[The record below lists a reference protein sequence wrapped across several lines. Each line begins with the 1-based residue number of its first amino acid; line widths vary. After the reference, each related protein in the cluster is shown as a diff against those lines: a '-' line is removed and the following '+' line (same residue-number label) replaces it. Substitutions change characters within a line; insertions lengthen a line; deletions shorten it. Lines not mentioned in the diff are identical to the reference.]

1 MGVITKIALR
11 NMKRRKT
18 RYILTIITLVL
29 SVALFGGV
37 MIVSDSFSAM
47 LLDGMDSQMGSA
59 DILVKPVN
67 GTDVWFAPDEINNE
81 IDSLSH
87 VDAISYRI
95 VGFSIYLSSTDSGNQ
110 IDNSTRTLV
119 FGINHTAKDEK
130 KLGGRPFILD
140 SVSDEETYEGLLEY
154 EDGVNGNRVI
164 VITEALKIK
173 LGTNFTAGDTV
184 WIFPNEGEDLGYDSN
199 DIGTWIAYTVVAVVR
214 DTSEARDFDPEAPSD
229 GYSSAQ
235 GPALFSSIVNAHEL
249 VDGTLDHTGEYTL
262 GAIGVDHIKRIA
274 AVVLELD
281 EILEA
286 LDDEDD
292 WSLLDVKSDNLEMIS
307 QTMDM
312 MEIMFMMFG
321 LIALIL
327 SMILIMNVFN
337 IIKKEQ
343 EYETGIFQAIGA
355 SKSETFRLFLT
366 QGVVMGLIGA
376 VIGTISSYFISY
388 VIFSVTV
395 DTLQSLSI
403 AEGFV
408 PDSFQIILLPQ
419 TIITTFVVGFGACIV
434 ASLYPSWKASRKP
447 IIECLSPL
455 EEKTTREKKH
465 YIKRAISY
473 IIGSLIIGVG
483 VWLILTPSSDSGFGG
498 GFGNGG
504 GFGGGNLNA
513 FLGPTLVL
521 LGIIWLLSLL
531 LKYVNKVFVFLFI
544 PYLRR
549 TKLLTEKNILR
560 HPKRTVL
567 TFAMIALTTSF
578 LIGMSIMMD
587 SMREGVNTTVYNFVG
602 ADARIYTYNTPRSF
616 EDDLITQPGIE
627 DVMGVSHQNARIQIE
642 GEWIGHGSLD
652 SDYNISIS
660 TNVID
665 PGDVKD
671 HISKIPVI
679 SPSAMTSD
687 DLMDV
692 LASGNNVIIEK
703 SLADDYNIKAG
714 DVLPIDFS
722 LGLTLA
728 NLTAM
733 INVDFYNAHEDTI
746 IINMS
751 VVGIVETIPGF
762 STIDLLGGF
771 GGGGVTTY
779 NIYIAWTIYEEIAS
793 QNLPGG
799 GTDMVFR
806 QLTQTGNPLLDIS
819 QPNWF
824 NFSFVEALIN
834 GIDEIDYYTTRM
846 DSYTFTDNGNS
857 TTDYMASVVG
867 IQTNSSGK
875 LKSDSLFGNNIL
887 VDQKNGYLGT
897 TMEELLNTTEYVVV
911 VDELYIK
918 NHNGSR
924 IGTNITIFP
933 QEFALKTI
941 PVGFSPYSAVVN
953 PYLNNYTSLSGTAIN
968 LFLSDDVDLSFIS
981 NQEWLA
987 FNITT
992 SFQTPFLYKAINV
1005 TIETSLNSSVDQL
1018 ELEAFN
1024 IYTNEFEKLGSINNT
1039 VELSNTFLFDSN
1051 HHYID
1056 PIGNLI
1062 LRIRGHNSTYNSNY
1076 NLTIDSLKFGVAEST
1091 YMLIPATWPQFEIIG
1106 IIKAPTFNNTE
1117 RYTWYAGFETGFDVG
1132 GNTVYMS
1139 YEKARDIVYVDSN
1152 DKITSVLLHSDNPK
1166 NISSITELVL
1176 TGLSNEAGNWTIID
1190 IKSLS
1195 LEIRTFAYDWFVW
1208 VEAGVGDEEV
1218 LETVL
1223 DFIESEKYLVLFSFT
1238 RTFMASNF
1246 KTILNMIV
1254 FIMNGLLLFAI
1265 IIAMIGLTLHSLL
1278 TTMSRRRE
1286 IGMLR
1291 SIGLSK
1297 KGVIRSI
1304 SGETI
1309 ILALLGVF
1317 GGIFAGFVQGS
1328 LMVNNLPGG
1337 GFLSVTWTIPWLTI
1351 IILVSATLLTTI
1363 ISSRY
1368 PAKWAANLNI
1378 IDAVRTR

>member
-642 GEWIGHGSLD
+642 GEWIGHSSLD

-671 HISKIPVI
+671 HISKIPII

-703 SLADDYNIKAG
+703 ALADDYNVKVG

-733 INVDFYNAHEDTI
+733 INVDFYNAHEDTVI
-746 IINMS
+746 VNMN

-799 GTDMVFR
+799 GTDLVFR
-806 QLTQTGNPLLDIS
+806 QWGQLGNETIRKLTAS
-819 QPNWF
+819 WF
-824 NFSFVEALIN
+824 NFSSIKTLLDGMSGV
-834 GIDEIDYYTTRM
+834 DYYTTRM
-846 DSYTFTDNGNS
+846 DYYTPTFNGS
-857 TTDYMASVVG
+857 AVDQATSVVG
-867 IQTNSSGK
+867 IHTNSTGK
-875 LKSDSLFGNNIL
+875 LKSDSFFGNNSLIEKL
-887 VDQKNGYLGT
+887 EGYIGT
-897 TMEELLNTTEYVVV
+897 TMEELLNSSENVSV
-911 VDELYIK
+911 VDETYIK
-918 NHNGSR
+918 NHPTAKINDSIR
-924 IGTNITIFP
+924 IFP
-933 QEFALKTI
+933 QDLLHNPFDPLSW
-941 PVGFSPYSAVVN
+941 PV
-953 PYLNNYTSLSGTAIN
+953 
-968 LFLSDDVDLSFIS
+968 
-981 NQEWLA
+981 
-987 FNITT
+987 
-992 SFQTPFLYKAINV
+992 YK
-1005 TIETSLNSSVDQL
+1005 
-1018 ELEAFN
+1018 
-1024 IYTNEFEKLGSINNT
+1024 
-1039 VELSNTFLFDSN
+1039 
-1051 HHYID
+1051 
-1056 PIGNLI
+1056 
-1062 LRIRGHNSTYNSNY
+1062 
-1076 NLTIDSLKFGVAEST
+1076 
-1091 YMLIPATWPQFEIIG
+1091 IIG
-1106 IIKAPTFNNTE
+1106 IIESPTFNNTE
-1117 RYTWYAGFETGFDVG
+1117 RYNWMAGIEAGFEIG
-1132 GNTVYMS
+1132 GNSVYIN
-1139 YEKARDIVYVDSN
+1139 YEKARNSIYAMYN
-1152 DKITSVLLHSDNPK
+1152 DNITSVLLHIDNPN
-1166 NISSITELVL
+1166 NISSLKNSVL
-1176 TGLSNEAGNWTIID
+1176 EGLSNEVGNWTIID

>member
-1 MGVITKIALR
+1 
-11 NMKRRKT
+11 
-18 RYILTIITLVL
+18 
-29 SVALFGGV
+29 FGGV

-47 LLDGMDSQMGSA
+47 LLDGMDSQMGSV

-67 GTDVWFAPDEINNE
+67 GTDVWFSPDEINDE
-81 IDSLSH
+81 IDSISH

-95 VGFSIYLSSTDSGNQ
+95 TGFNVYSSSTDNGNQ
-110 IDNSTRTLV
+110 VDNSTRTLV
-119 FGINHTAKDEK
+119 FGINHTSNDEK
-130 KLGGRPFILD
+130 RLGGRPFILD
-140 SVSDEETYEGLLEY
+140 SVSDEETYESLLEY
-154 EDGVNGNRVI
+154 EDAINGDRVV

-173 LGTNFTAGDTV
+173 LGRNFSAGDTI
-184 WIFPNEGEDLGYDSN
+184 WIFPNEGG
-199 DIGTWIAYTVVAVVR
+199 DIGYNSLDTSTWIAYTVVAVVR
-214 DTSEARDFDPEAPSD
+214 DTSEARDFDPESISD

-235 GPALFSSIVNAHEL
+235 GATLFTSITNAHEL

-262 GAIGVDHIKRIA
+262 SAVGVDHIERIA
-274 AVVLELD
+274 AVAQELD

-286 LDDEDD
+286 LVDDDD
-292 WSLLDVKSDNLEMIS
+292 WSILDVKSDNLEFITN
-307 QTMDM
+307 TMDM
-312 MEIMFMMFG
+312 MSIMFMMFG

-408 PDSFQIILLPQ
+408 PDSFEIILLPQ
-419 TIITTFVVGFGACIV
+419 TIITTFVVGVGSCII

-455 EEKTTREKKH
+455 EEKTKREKKH

-473 IIGSLIIGVG
+473 IIGSSIIVIGL
-483 VWLILTPSSDSGFGG
+483 WMINLPSSGG
-498 GFGNGG
+498 GFEG
-504 GFGGGNLNA
+504 GFGGMGGQNMNA

-531 LKYVNKVFVFLFI
+531 LKYVNKGFVVLFK
-544 PYLRR
+544 PYLRKTR
-549 TKLLTEKNILR
+549 LLTEKNILR

-587 SMREGVNTTVYNFVG
+587 SMREGVNTTVFNFVG
-602 ADARIYTYNTPRSF
+602 SDARIYTYNTPRSF
-616 EDDLITQPGIE
+616 EDELDTQPGIE
-627 DVMGVSHQNARIQIE
+627 DVMGVSHQNALIQIE
-642 GEWIGHGSLD
+642 GEWIGHRSLD
-652 SDYNISIS
+652 IDYNVSIS

-665 PGDVKD
+665 PIAIKE
-671 HISKIPVI
+671 HFTIPII
-679 SPSAMTSD
+679 SPGTLTSD
-687 DLMDV
+687 ELMDE
-692 LASGNNVIIEK
+692 LNSGNNIIIEE
-703 SLADDYNIKAG
+703 SLADDYNIGVG
-714 DVLPIDFS
+714 DILPIDFS
-722 LGLTLA
+722 LGITLA

-733 INVDFYNAHEDTI
+733 INMDFYNANEDTVI
-746 IINMS
+746 VDMTI
-751 VVGIVETIPGF
+751 VGIVETIPGF
-762 STIDLLGGF
+762 STIDLFGGF
-771 GGGGVTTY
+771 GGGGGVKSY
-779 NIYIAWTIYEEIAS
+779 NIYVAWTTYEEIAS
-793 QNLPGG
+793 YNLPGG
-799 GTDMVFR
+799 GTDLVFR
-806 QLTQTGNPLLDIS
+806 QWGQLGNETIRKLTASWVNFSSIETLLD
-819 QPNWF
+819 
-824 NFSFVEALIN
+824 
-834 GIDEIDYYTTRM
+834 GIIGVDYYTTRM
-846 DSYTFTDNGNS
+846 ESYTFTFHNS
-857 TTDYMASVVG
+857 TMDYATSVVG
-867 IQTNSSGK
+867 IHTNSTGK
-875 LKSDSLFGNNIL
+875 LKSDSFFGNNSLIEKL
-887 VDQKNGYLGT
+887 EGYSGT
-897 TMEELLNTTEYVVV
+897 TMEELLNSPELVCV
-911 VDELYIK
+911 VDEIYIR
-918 NHNGSR
+918 NHPKAKINDSIR
-924 IGTNITIFP
+924 IFP
-933 QEFALKTI
+933 QDGLHDPFDPSSW
-941 PVGFSPYSAVVN
+941 PV
-953 PYLNNYTSLSGTAIN
+953 
-968 LFLSDDVDLSFIS
+968 
-981 NQEWLA
+981 
-987 FNITT
+987 
-992 SFQTPFLYKAINV
+992 YKIV
-1005 TIETSLNSSVDQL
+1005 
-1018 ELEAFN
+1018 
-1024 IYTNEFEKLGSINNT
+1024 
-1039 VELSNTFLFDSN
+1039 
-1051 HHYID
+1051 
-1056 PIGNLI
+1056 
-1062 LRIRGHNSTYNSNY
+1062 
-1076 NLTIDSLKFGVAEST
+1076 
-1091 YMLIPATWPQFEIIG
+1091 G
-1106 IIKAPTFNNTE
+1106 IIESPTFNNTE
-1117 RYTWYAGFETGFDVG
+1117 RYNWMAGFETGFEVG
-1132 GNTVYMS
+1132 GNSIYIN
-1139 YEKARDIVYVDSN
+1139 YERARDSIYATNKGADYSN
-1152 DKITSVLLHSDNPK
+1152 DKITSVLLHTDHPK
-1166 NISSITELVL
+1166 NISTIKNSVL

-1195 LEIRTFAYDWFVW
+1195 LEIRTFVYDWFAW
-1208 VEAGVGDEEV
+1208 VEGGEDDEEV
-1218 LETVL
+1218 LETML
-1223 DFIESEKYLVLFSFT
+1223 DFIESEKFLILFSFT

-1265 IIAMIGLTLHSLL
+1265 IISMLGLTLHSLL

-1317 GGIFAGFVQGS
+1317 AGIFAGFVQGT

-1363 ISSRY
+1363 VSSRY